1 MPMAIRAR
9 RTSMWSTGSSASHS
23 RRRATTCSACSRTSR
38 STVIA
43 SAATAAPSCPRST
56 CDGAPSFNRTA
67 RKRWRARR
75 ESMADYADLFVSA
88 ADGLRLFARDYGPR
102 TGPAPPVVCL
112 PGLARTCA
120 DFHELALTLSQD
132 GTRSRRVLALDY
144 RGRGRSE
151 HDRDWRNYDL
161 KVELA
166 DVLAV
171 LTAASI
177 EEAMFVGT
185 SRGGL
190 LTMALSAARPAL
202 LRGAVLNDIGPVIEG
217 RGLARIRGYVGKLPA
232 PRDYGEAVDILK
244 KLMSAQFTALS
255 EEEWRSWAE
264 ATWKEENGRLVAD
277 YDPALARTLESI
289 DLEAPL
295 APFWFLFE
303 GLKRVPVLA
312 LRGANSDLLSRPKPS
327 PPWVGRI
334 RESR

>member
-9 RTSMWSTGSSASHS
+9 RTSMWSTGSSAFHS

-38 STVIA
+38 STAIA

-56 CDGAPSFNRTA
+56 CGGEPSFNKNGPPA
-67 RKRWRARR
+67 LEGARR
-75 ESMADYADLFVSA
+75 GSMADYADLFVSA

-102 TGPAPPVVCL
+102 TGSALTVVCL
-112 PGLARTCA
+112 PGLARTAA

-151 HDRDWRNYDL
+151 YDHDWRNYDL

-171 LTAASI
+171 LTAAGV
-177 EEAMFVGT
+177 EEAAFVGT

-232 PRDYGEAVDILK
+232 PADYGVAVDILK

-255 EEEWRSWAE
+255 EEEWRSWAK
-264 ATWKEENGRLVAD
+264 ATWREENGRLA
-277 YDPALARTLESI
+277 S
-289 DLEAPL
+289 
-295 APFWFLFE
+295 
-303 GLKRVPVLA
+303 
-312 LRGANSDLLSRPKPS
+312 
-327 PPWVGRI
+327 GR
-334 RESR
+334 RACRLTKAH

>member
-1 MPMAIRAR
+1 MPTAIRAR

-38 STVIA
+38 STAIA
-43 SAATAAPSCPRST
+43 SAATAAPSFPRST
-56 CDGAPSFNRTA
+56 CGGAPSFNRTA
-67 RKRWRARR
+67 RKRQRRAAGKHGRLRGSVRLGGRRSSSVRPRLRAAHRHPACRRLPAGARAHLRRFSRARAVPVAGRQAVPARARPRLPRPRPLRVRPRLAELRRQGRARR
-75 ESMADYADLFVSA
+75 RAC
-88 ADGLRLFARDYGPR
+88 R
-102 TGPAPPVVCL
+102 
-112 PGLARTCA
+112 
-120 DFHELALTLSQD
+120 
-132 GTRSRRVLALDY
+132 
-144 RGRGRSE
+144 
-151 HDRDWRNYDL
+151 
-161 KVELA
+161 
-166 DVLAV
+166 

-177 EEAMFVGT
+177 EAAIFVGT

-217 RGLARIRGYVGKLPA
+217 CGLARIRGYVGKLPA
-232 PRDYGEAVDILK
+232 PADYGEAVDMLK

-264 ATWKEENGRLVAD
+264 ATWKEENGRLVTD

-303 GLKRVPVLA
+303 GLKRVPVLT
-312 LRGANSDLLSRPKPS
+312 LRGANSDLLSAETFRRHGS
-327 PPWVGRI
+327 GAS
-334 RESR
+334 EN